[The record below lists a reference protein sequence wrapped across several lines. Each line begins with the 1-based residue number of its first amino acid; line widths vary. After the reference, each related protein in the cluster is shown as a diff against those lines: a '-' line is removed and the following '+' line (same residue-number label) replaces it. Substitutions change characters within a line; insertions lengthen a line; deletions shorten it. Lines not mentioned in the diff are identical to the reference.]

1 MKLSFIIIDDRE
13 LDCFITKKI
22 IQETG
27 LDCAIEIFFDA
38 TSGLNFIKKVPTINA
53 ITVILLDIL
62 MPVMNGYQFIE
73 EFEILPEEIRKKYK
87 IIAITTSL
95 NKIEIAKI
103 SNYDEV
109 ITVLKKP
116 YDRKALVNAL
126 EIIMPI

>member
-38 TSGLNFIKKVPTINA
+38 TSGLNFIKKVPIINA

-87 IIAITTSL
+87 IIAVTTSL
-95 NKIEIAKI
+95 NKIKIAKI

-126 EIIMPI
+126 ETIMPI

>member
-38 TSGLNFIKKVPTINA
+38 TSGLNFIKKVPIINA

-95 NKIEIAKI
+95 NKIEITKI

-126 EIIMPI
+126 ETIMPI

>member
-27 LDCAIEIFFDA
+27 LDCGIEIFFDA

-95 NKIEIAKI
+95 NKNEITKI

>member
-38 TSGLNFIKKVPTINA
+38 TSGLNSIKKVPIINA

-126 EIIMPI
+126 ETIMPI